1 MSAAAVPLIISILQI
16 LANAEPEIIQAVHNL
31 LTGTGTASDL
41 AILGADALVWQSIAD
56 KAAAEIAKVKP
67 STPPTGT
74 PIINPAVTTTTVTTT
89 KEG

>member
-16 LANAEPEIIQAVHNL
+16 LANAEPAIIQAVHNL

-41 AILGADALVWQSIAD
+41 AILGADAIIWQSLAD

-67 STPPTGT
+67 TPPTGG
-74 PIINPAVTTTTVTTT
+74 PIPVPAVTTTTTTVV